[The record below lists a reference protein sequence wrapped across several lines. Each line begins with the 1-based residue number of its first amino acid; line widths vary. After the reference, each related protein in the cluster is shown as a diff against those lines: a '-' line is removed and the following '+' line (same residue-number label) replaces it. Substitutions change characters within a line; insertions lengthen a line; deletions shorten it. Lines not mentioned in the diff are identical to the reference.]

1 MIEVRDR
8 GNAAS
13 VSGDGDSKILNQ
25 EEIDT
30 LFGYSADK
38 EGEDDGYTMKTGV
51 QAILNSSMVSYE
63 RLPML
68 DIVFDR
74 LIRMM
79 ATSLRNFT
87 QDNVEVSL
95 DNIESMRFG
104 EYIDSL
110 TLPTLLG
117 VFKAEEWDNYGLM
130 SFDSSLVYSIVDVLL
145 GGRRGTAAMRI
156 EGRPYTPIELNL
168 VKDMIDLSHVQLR
181 PAGNQSPLCHHLP
194 LVQRGHCCPPADRH
208 GRPRRQNRSDDSL
221 CHAGTHPRPAAPNVY
236 G

>member
-1 MIEVRDR
+1 MAEENNPAPANAPEEKNQDWTDMIEVRDR

-74 LIRMM
+74 LIRRI
-79 ATSLRNFT
+79 TSKSRSTTLNPCA
-87 QDNVEVSL
+87 SA
-95 DNIESMRFG
+95 NI
-104 EYIDSL
+104 
-110 TLPTLLG
+110 
-117 VFKAEEWDNYGLM
+117 
-130 SFDSSLVYSIVDVLL
+130 SI
-145 GGRRGTAAMRI
+145 RSPCRPCSAFSKPKSGTTT
-156 EGRPYTPIELNL
+156 G
-168 VKDMIDLSHVQLR
+168 
-181 PAGNQSPLCHHLP
+181 
-194 LVQRGHCCPPADRH
+194 
-208 GRPRRQNRSDDSL
+208 
-221 CHAGTHPRPAAPNVY
+221 
-236 G
+236 